1 MKIKF
6 IPIAAI
12 LLPLFWQ
19 GALAHGPQ
27 GHKIRMVAFNRP
39 LPAPGFTLPDPA
51 GNPVALSDFRGR
63 YVLLNFWATWC
74 PPCLREMPSMERLST
89 SVSKSSFVVLGV
101 SLDKEGAAKVNPY
114 LERLG
119 VTFPIVLDIDS
130 EIATVYGALDLPS
143 TFLIDPQGRVVL
155 AAKGERD
162 WAAAEMIAYIQEL
175 TAELNGKIPAMKSAQ
190 PGKNG

>member
-12 LLPLFWQ
+12 LWLIFWQ

-130 EIATVYGALDLPS
+130 KIATVYGARDLPS

>member
-1 MKIKF
+1 MKAKI

-19 GALAHGPQ
+19 AALAHGPQ

-51 GNPVALSDFRGR
+51 GNPVALADFRGR

-89 SVSKSSFVVLGV
+89 SISKRSFVVLGV
-101 SLDKEGAAKVNPY
+101 SLDKEGAVKVNPY
-114 LERLG
+114 LKRLG
-119 VTFPIVLDIDS
+119 VTFPIVLDTDS
-130 EIATVYGALDLPS
+130 KIATLYGTRDLPS
-143 TFLIDPQGRVVL
+143 TFLIDPQGRVIL

-162 WAAAEMIAYIQEL
+162 WAAAEMIEYFQEL
-175 TAELNGKIPAMKSAQ
+175 TAGLNGKLPAVKSAK